1 MPHLR
6 PAPEHKAAIKRLA
19 KDIEICQQSLV
30 DSYLK
35 QTSYEAAYQFVSRI
49 SFRNLNRDENGS
61 LAQEQTQPSCKIV
74 VPDMAHAEYIQ
85 RMMPTA
91 SINTSSSYQRVPT
104 QASTEEIAQRQTKK
118 AARKAIRD
126 AEKQKHVFNTLFI
139 IHQQLKGGRTAKSA
153 CETMGITP

>member
-1 MPHLR
+1 
-6 PAPEHKAAIKRLA
+6 
-19 KDIEICQQSLV
+19 
-30 DSYLK
+30 
-35 QTSYEAAYQFVSRI
+35 
-49 SFRNLNRDENGS
+49 
-61 LAQEQTQPSCKIV
+61 
-74 VPDMAHAEYIQ
+74 MAHAEYIQ

-126 AEKQKHVFNTLFI
+126 AEKQKHVFDTLFI

-153 CETMGITP
+153 CETMGITPKTRRNWLKHYGEDWTTWLAEQELSKELERGKGIIIDTMTN

>member
-6 PAPEHKAAIKRLA
+6 PAPEHNAASKRLA

-30 DSYLK
+30 DSYLN
-35 QTSYEAAYQFVSRI
+35 QTSYEAAYQFASRI

-61 LAQEQTQPSCKIV
+61 LKQEQAQPNCKIV

-91 SINTSSSYQRVPT
+91 SINTSFSFQRVPT
-104 QASTEEIAQRQTKK
+104 QASTEEIAQRLTDK
-118 AARKAIRD
+118 ASRKAIKG
-126 AEKQKHVFNTLFI
+126 AEKQKRDFGTLFI
-139 IHQQLKGGRTAKSA
+139 IHQQIEGGQTA
-153 CETMGITP
+153 